1 MVVVEDKDRAA
12 PQNNWKPGIKS
23 LLLGSGP
30 ELPTAPASSN
40 TTPMKCPECSSQR
53 AWKDGLRYSRRNS
66 LNLTQR
72 YLCRDCGLRF
82 SPSEPSE
89 RLQKVHRQIL
99 SCGSAIP
106 SSRQVCVSQTKAMIN
121 LAEVEART
129 QEKAAGATTTI
140 DAKTEF
146 AEQLKRDG
154 YSYDTIKNVI
164 RYLKQFE
171 KSGVNILHPE
181 EVKAFIAEQQRWN
194 NNSKATASSMYDIF
208 CKYMHLQWTR
218 PRYEYQQ
225 PIPFVP
231 TEEQV
236 DALIAGVGKRTAPF
250 LQLLKETGARLG
262 EAVKLKWTDIDLARG
277 TVSIN
282 TPEKKSLPRILKI
295 SPTLITM
302 LNVLPRTTAY
312 VFIRDEKSVETN
324 LKKNFSIAKSTK
336 EKNFRDQRHKLAR
349 KLGNE
354 TLKQI
359 HLHTFRHF
367 YATMLYAKTLN
378 ILKVQQALGH
388 KNLMNTQIYTHLIN
402 FQSDEYDVQIAE
414 TLDEA
419 KKLLEAGFDYVTDM
433 DGFKLFRKRK

>member
-1 MVVVEDKDRAA
+1 LV
-12 PQNNWKPGIKS
+12 
-23 LLLGSGP
+23 
-30 ELPTAPASSN
+30 
-40 TTPMKCPECSSQR
+40 
-53 AWKDGLRYSRRNS
+53 
-66 LNLTQR
+66 
-72 YLCRDCGLRF
+72 
-82 SPSEPSE
+82 
-89 RLQKVHRQIL
+89 
-99 SCGSAIP
+99 
-106 SSRQVCVSQTKAMIN
+106 
-121 LAEVEART
+121 EVEPQQR
-129 QEKAAGATTTI
+129 QAAGATATI

-154 YSYDTIKNVI
+154 YSYDTVKNVI

-208 CKYMHLQWTR
+208 CKYMHLQWTP

-250 LQLLKETGARLG
+250 LQLLKETGVRLG
-262 EAVKLKWTDIDLARG
+262 EAVRLKWTDIDFARG

-295 SPTLITM
+295 SPTLIAM

-312 VFIRDEKSVETN
+312 VFIRDKKSVETN
-324 LKKNFSIAKSTK
+324 LKKNFSIAKNTA

-354 TLKQI
+354 RLKQI

-388 KNLMNTQIYTHLIN
+388 KNLMNTQIYTHLVN
-402 FQSDEYDVQIAE
+402 FPSEEYEVQVAE

-433 DGFKLFRKRK
+433 DERKLFRRRK